1 MRAIVSRRP
10 PMLRVCRSGGSGVL
24 LMIDDGARS
33 SLVVIYSRR
42 YRSVPEKG
50 SMRRDY
56 PVQPVH
62 PPSCAIG
69 LREYPR
75 SRPLASHLGL
85 VPTPIF
91 PSRLLPIPP
100 STFKYSTHIPLH
112 HSNIRAQRS
121 IISYRTHIEPPSL
134 SGHGNT
140 VQLHHLLYWGG
151 DQEEVLTTTH
161 DLTVYHL
168 SKGDTAMAP

>member
-42 YRSVPEKG
+42 YRPVPEKG

-112 HSNIRAQRS
+112 HSNIIATMQQHP
-121 IISYRTHIEPPSL
+121 ISHAHRPALALRPWQQSPAPSL
-134 SGHGNT
+134 
-140 VQLHHLLYWGG
+140 V
-151 DQEEVLTTTH
+151 VLG
-161 DLTVYHL
+161 L
-168 SKGDTAMAP
+168 

>member
-42 YRSVPEKG
+42 YRPVPEKG

-91 PSRLLPIPP
+91 PSRFQVASN
-100 STFKYSTHIPLH
+100 STIYLQVLYTHTSTLH
-112 HSNIRAQRS
+112 TLHSNSNSNSKLIATMQQHP
-121 IISYRTHIEPPSL
+121 ISHAHRPALALRPWQQSPAPSL
-134 SGHGNT
+134 
-140 VQLHHLLYWGG
+140 V
-151 DQEEVLTTTH
+151 VLG
-161 DLTVYHL
+161 L
-168 SKGDTAMAP
+168 